1 MSGGKADAGLGPRER
16 VYAFHVD
23 GSPNGT
29 LDDWKHFDWSQITT
43 LSLYGRLSPALLCHA
58 HAHNVRVVL
67 GDGGTGT
74 DFSQAAVDAWIKN
87 SVEKL
92 RSTFADGL
100 NIDLEISNCSVRKQ
114 HQQTLRILCPSSR
127 PNDAFGAQH
136 IGNCDNP
143 SGWSTPAMANLT
155 RAVSRATA
163 ALHAAVPG
171 SHVSLCT
178 ASLGLFE
185 EGAGGR
191 GCGWMCEWRNCRKR
205 LRPAEFI

>member
-114 HQQTLRILCPSSR
+114 HQQTLASCAQVLRMPSER
-127 PNDAFGAQH
+127 
-136 IGNCDNP
+136 
-143 SGWSTPAMANLT
+143 ST
-155 RAVSRATA
+155 SATA
-163 ALHAAVPG
+163 TTLPAGRSPRWRTSHAL
-171 SHVSLCT
+171 
-178 ASLGLFE
+178 
-185 EGAGGR
+185 
-191 GCGWMCEWRNCRKR
+191 
-205 LRPAEFI
+205 